1 MIFME
6 FNSWCLYFAHRFDPM
21 TFSCSLWSTFDVLSV
36 DETGQ
41 LSPMADGDPFRF
53 LHDNMTRNGCV
64 DDIILKPRLAVPSI
78 EAMTQSVP
86 LHLK

>member
-1 MIFME
+1 
-6 FNSWCLYFAHRFDPM
+6 
-21 TFSCSLWSTFDVLSV
+21 
-36 DETGQ
+36 
-41 LSPMADGDPFRF
+41 
-53 LHDNMTRNGCV
+53 MTRNGCV